1 MLLILFKML
10 PVCAESSKKKEAYI
24 IFGGLD
30 PGTAILLKLNK
41 MDYRN
46 IVWSLQDANCG
57 VYDRFVLLWIMGV
70 QMQKKKTNPNY
81 HFLITVEDTRFLGVL
96 SCKSLNFGYT
106 LEDLWFQ
113 ISGSAYN
120 CLSFQTVLF
129 LNCLKHFSCLPDL
142 RETKKRRK
150 KTITW

>member
-46 IVWSLQDANCG
+46 IV
-57 VYDRFVLLWIMGV
+57 
-70 QMQKKKTNPNY
+70 
-81 HFLITVEDTRFLGVL
+81 
-96 SCKSLNFGYT
+96 
-106 LEDLWFQ
+106 
-113 ISGSAYN
+113 
-120 CLSFQTVLF
+120 
-129 LNCLKHFSCLPDL
+129 
-142 RETKKRRK
+142 
-150 KTITW
+150 